1 MPLVTFFISSLMESL
16 LFNFRITKN
25 KIQYSKCHLFRG
37 ILVNGLDGKTQN
49 DVLRRTSDFG
59 VCSGLFKDAA
69 HENKPVQI
77 C

>member
-1 MPLVTFFISSLMESL
+1 M
-16 LFNFRITKN
+16 KN
-25 KIQYSKCHLFRG
+25 KIQYSKCHLFWG